1 MTQQPFDLPKLAGQL
16 GPQLVQKPLVSMDRA
31 EVLQLCEAVLAS
43 ASQRMLLTRA
53 VGPDLA
59 EVVGLV
65 DEVPF

>member
-1 MTQQPFDLPKLAGQL
+1 MQSFDLPKLAEQL
-16 GPQLVQKPLVSMDRA
+16 GPHLVQKPLVSMERS

-43 ASQRMLLTRA
+43 ASPRMLLVRA

-59 EVVGLV
+59 EVVGLT